1 MSDKETCYTER
12 RATLNSNIDFLLNIF
27 YRRGITSREQL
38 LTEILR
44 AKRTLEIINSENNED
59 VLCDKEKLFQ
69 LMKKSTEQEFGY
81 FPGDRYFFQK
91 VFELCR
97 DMDLFEYALE
107 IYKNDRM
114 NMMRAPA
121 YLTEFIYIFIDKKD
135 ATAILITEAKKH
147 LSRLAALVENY
158 SEKKFTFT
166 TRFPQNYLMLS
177 QGFEKYENVI
187 VIHQSNYSEL
197 IIDEEF
203 NLIYCLPTFTG
214 KGDDHS
220 NRFISNQTDAIAI

>member
-1 MSDKETCYTER
+1 MSDKETCYTGR
-12 RATLNSNIDFLLNIF
+12 RVTLNSNIDLLLNIF
-27 YRRGITSREQL
+27 YQRGITSREQL

-44 AKRTLEIINSENNED
+44 VKRTLEIINSENNKN
-59 VLCDKEKLFQ
+59 VLCDKGKLFQ
-69 LMKKSTEQEFGY
+69 LMKKSTEQEFGF
-81 FPGDRYFFQK
+81 FPGDKYFFLK

-97 DMDLFEYALE
+97 DMDLNEYALE
-107 IYKNDRM
+107 IYKNDRISIV
-114 NMMRAPA
+114 RAPA

-135 ATAILITEAKKH
+135 VTVILNTEAKKH
-147 LSRLAALVENY
+147 LSRLATLVENY
-158 SEKKFTFT
+158 PEKKFTFT
-166 TRFPQNYLMLS
+166 TRFAQMYLMISL
-177 QGFEKYENVI
+177 GFEKYENVI

-197 IIDEEF
+197 IIDEKL